1 MDDGDA
7 AMDRWDVLVIIVA
20 GYVSVVSLTRL
31 MAQRR
36 NELIAKI
43 RDEIAKQR
51 TRGAAAAAAQDDEHQ
66 EAA

>member
-1 MDDGDA
+1 
-7 AMDRWDVLVIIVA
+7 MDRWNVLIIIVA

-36 NELIAKI
+36 DELISKI

-51 TRGAAAAAAQDDEHQ
+51 TRKTVAAAAQDDEQ
-66 EAA
+66 KEAA